1 MLSLPETLPIL
12 RGLARGIHMA
22 ASFSLFGTLG
32 LSAVLLPP
40 GHIRGVAP
48 LAWGSFLVLILAGA
62 VWFILQAA
70 DMSGAQDWEDVV
82 TALPIVAGSTRFGT
96 LLIGRVAAAALA
108 ILLFQCGFK
117 RFAALA
123 AGGAVA
129 AEAWLDHGGAMAGS
143 VGDILLVS
151 AVIHLICG
159 GIWLG
164 ALPALRLAL
173 GRLPLAEAAR
183 LAARFSP
190 IGIGC
195 VAGMIA
201 SAVVQFI
208 FLVGSPFTLFSS
220 AYGLTV
226 AFKILLLSFLVC
238 LAAVNRTLFTPQLA
252 AGQQLARARLLR
264 SVSVEIALG
273 LCALLAAGWLL
284 QLTPPTMALM
294 LNSQGG
300 N

>member
-1 MLSLPETLPIL
+1 
-12 RGLARGIHMA
+12 MA

-40 GHIRGVAP
+40 GRTHGISP

-62 VWFILQAA
+62 TWFVLQAA
-70 DMSGAQDWEDVV
+70 DMSGAQDWTDVW

-117 RFAALA
+117 RFPALA
-123 AGGAVA
+123 AGAAVA
-129 AEAWLDHGGAMAGS
+129 AEAGLDHGGAMAGT
-143 VGDILLVS
+143 VGNILLVS
-151 AVIHLICG
+151 AVIHLLCG
-159 GIWLG
+159 GAWLG

-173 GRLPLAEAAR
+173 ARLPMSEAAR

-190 IGIGC
+190 VGIAC
-195 VAGMIA
+195 VAGMIV

-208 FLVGSPFTLFSS
+208 YLVGSPAALFQS

-226 AFKILLLSFLVC
+226 AFKILLLSFLVA
-238 LAAVNRTLFTPQLA
+238 LAAVNRYRFTPQLA
-252 AGQQLARARLLR
+252 AGQQVARARLLR

-273 LCALLAAGWLL
+273 LLALLAAGWLL
-284 QLTPPTMALM
+284 QLTPPAMALM
-294 LNSQGG
+294 LN
-300 N
+300 NP

>member
-1 MLSLPETLPIL
+1 LPAGLPL
-12 RGLARGIHMA
+12 FLALARGIHMA
-22 ASFSLFGTLG
+22 ANFSLFGTLG

-40 GHIRGVAP
+40 GRIRGIAL
-48 LAWGSFLVLILAGA
+48 LAWASFLVLSLTGSA
-62 VWFILQAA
+62 WFILQAA
-70 DMSGAQDWEDVV
+70 DMSGARDWDDVW

-96 LLIGRVAAAALA
+96 LLIGRLAAAALA

-117 RFAALA
+117 RWAALA
-123 AGGAVA
+123 AGAAVA
-129 AEAWLDHGGAMAGS
+129 AEAWLDHGGAMAGG
-143 VGDILLVS
+143 VGNILLVS
-151 AVIHLICG
+151 AIIHLVCG
-159 GIWLG
+159 GTWLG

-173 GRLPLAEAAR
+173 GRLPLAEAAH

-190 IGIGC
+190 IGIAC
-195 VAGMIA
+195 VAGMMV
-201 SAVVQFI
+201 SAVVQYI
-208 FLVGSPFTLFSS
+208 YLIGSPAALFQS

-226 AFKILLLSFLVC
+226 AFKILLLAFLVA

-264 SVSVEIALG
+264 SVSAEIALG

-294 LNSQGG
+294 LN
-300 N
+300 NP

>member
-1 MLSLPETLPIL
+1 MLTLAETLPIL

-40 GHIRGVAP
+40 GRIRGVAP

-62 VWFILQAA
+62 AWFILQAA
-70 DMSGAQDWEDVV
+70 DMSGAQDWDDVWA
-82 TALPIVAGSTRFGT
+82 ALPIVAGSTRFGT
-96 LLIGRVAAAALA
+96 LLIGRLAAAALA

-117 RFAALA
+117 RWAALA
-123 AGGAVA
+123 AGAAVA
-129 AEAWLDHGGAMAGS
+129 AEAWLDHGGAMAGG
-143 VGDILLVS
+143 VGNILLVS
-151 AVIHLICG
+151 AIIHLVCG
-159 GIWLG
+159 GTWLG

-173 GRLPLAEAAR
+173 GRLPLAEAAH

-190 IGIGC
+190 IGIAC
-195 VAGMIA
+195 VAGMMV
-201 SAVVQFI
+201 SAVVQYI
-208 FLVGSPFTLFSS
+208 YLIGSPAALFQS

-226 AFKILLLSFLVC
+226 AFKILLLAFLVA

-264 SVSVEIALG
+264 SVSAEIALG

-294 LNSQGG
+294 LN
-300 N
+300 NP

>member
-1 MLSLPETLPIL
+1 
-12 RGLARGIHMA
+12 MA
-22 ASFSLFGTLG
+22 ANFSLFGTLG

-40 GHIRGVAP
+40 GRIRGIAL
-48 LAWGSFLVLILAGA
+48 LAWASFLVLSLTGSA
-62 VWFILQAA
+62 WFILQAA
-70 DMSGAQDWEDVV
+70 DMSGARDWDDVW

-96 LLIGRVAAAALA
+96 LLIGRLAAAALA

-117 RFAALA
+117 RWAALA
-123 AGGAVA
+123 AGAAVA
-129 AEAWLDHGGAMAGS
+129 AEAWLDHGGAMAGG
-143 VGDILLVS
+143 VGNILLVS
-151 AVIHLICG
+151 AIIHLVCG
-159 GIWLG
+159 GTWLG

-173 GRLPLAEAAR
+173 GRLPLAEAAH

-190 IGIGC
+190 IGIAC
-195 VAGMIA
+195 VAGMMV
-201 SAVVQFI
+201 SAVVQYI
-208 FLVGSPFTLFSS
+208 YLIGSPAALFQS

-226 AFKILLLSFLVC
+226 AFKILLLAFLVA

-264 SVSVEIALG
+264 SVSAEIALG

-294 LNSQGG
+294 LN
-300 N
+300 NP

>member
-1 MLSLPETLPIL
+1 
-12 RGLARGIHMA
+12 MA
-22 ASFSLFGTLG
+22 ANFSLFGTLG

-40 GHIRGVAP
+40 GRIRGIAL

-70 DMSGAQDWEDVV
+70 DMSGARDWDDVW

-108 ILLFQCGFK
+108 ILLFQCGLK

-151 AVIHLICG
+151 AVIHLLCG
-159 GIWLG
+159 GTWLG
-164 ALPALRLAL
+164 ALPALRIAL
-173 GRLPLAEAAR
+173 GRLPMSEAAG
-183 LAARFSP
+183 LAAGFSP
-190 IGIGC
+190 VGIAC

-208 FLVGSPFTLFSS
+208 YLVGSPFRLLSS

-226 AFKILLLSFLVC
+226 AFKILLLLFLVV
-238 LAAVNRTLFTPQLA
+238 LAAVNRYRFTPQLA
-252 AGQQLARARLLR
+252 AGQQLAQARLLR

-284 QLTPPTMALM
+284 QLTPPAMALM
-294 LNSQGG
+294 LNAQG
-300 N
+300 